1 MASPLENA
9 IQFFKDFGLFDVVLP
24 FLLIFAIIF
33 AILEKT
39 RVLGTEK
46 IGGEDLPKRNLNS
59 MVSFVFALL
68 VVATNKVVATIN
80 KAIPNIVLLVV
91 VLLTFLILVGI
102 FAKTGEFD
110 LSSKHRRVYIS
121 MVAIILIFVIIIF
134 LDALTFDNGQTWLE
148 YVYEYVTNY
157 WSGPVVT
164 SIIFLLIAIGAI
176 LYITSSKEGKP

>member
-24 FLLIFAIIF
+24 FLLVFAIVF

-39 RVLGTEK
+39 KVLGSEK
-46 IGGEDLPKRNLNS
+46 VGGEEIPKRNLNS

-80 KAIPNIVLLVV
+80 KALPNIVLLVV

-102 FAKTGEFD
+102 FATTGEFD
-110 LSSKHRRVYIS
+110 LAAKHRKVYLS
-121 MVAIILIFVIIIF
+121 MVGIILFFVVVIF
-134 LDALTFDNGQTWLE
+134 LDAITFDNGQTWLE
-148 YVYEYVTNY
+148 YVYEYITTY

-176 LYITSSKEGKP
+176 LYITSSKEAK

>member
-24 FLLIFAIIF
+24 FLLIFSIVF

-39 RVLGTEK
+39 RILGTEK
-46 IGGEDLPKRNLNS
+46 IGSEQLPKRNLNS

-80 KAIPNIVLLVV
+80 KAIPNVVLLLVV
-91 VLLTFLILVGI
+91 LITFLILVGV
-102 FAKTGEFD
+102 FATTGEFD
-110 LSSKHRRVYIS
+110 LKSKHKNIYIS
-121 MVAIILIFVIIIF
+121 LVVVILIFVIIIF
-134 LDALTFDNGQTWLE
+134 LDALTFDTGETWLE
-148 YVYEYVTNY
+148 YVYNYVSNY

-164 SIIFLLIAIGAI
+164 SIIFLLVAIGAI
-176 LYITSSKEGKP
+176 LFITSSKEGK